1 MTFQQIHPTLQN
13 RRIPW
18 ENLSVITIF
27 LFSRGKVK
35 MTAGASSAEG
45 FYEIHFIPS
54 GKLTRRFAPHTGIG
68 TVGGTGAR
76 IHRLRFSPRVGWEA
90 GKTAQRGAKALRH
103 NRLGSQ
109 VSLPPAERTDL
120 GKEFLR
126 YLFQKF
132 GVFTIKVN
140 SVSESIHFFGQI

>member
-13 RRIPW
+13 RHIPW

-27 LFSRGKVK
+27 LFSMGKVK

-68 TVGGTGAR
+68 TVGGGKMGAR
-76 IHRLRFSPRVGWEA
+76 IHRLHFFPWVGWEA
-90 GKTAQRGAKALRH
+90 GKK
-103 NRLGSQ
+103 
-109 VSLPPAERTDL
+109 
-120 GKEFLR
+120 
-126 YLFQKF
+126 
-132 GVFTIKVN
+132 
-140 SVSESIHFFGQI
+140 SVVKSKGTQM